1 MKRRAFLGLSGRAA
15 GGVLLSGWS
24 MAPAKAAAS
33 AKVLIIGGGFAG
45 SSCALQLRRINP
57 RMQVT
62 LVDPDEIYT
71 TCPMSNGALVGQR
84 DMQSLRVTRR
94 GLVSAGVVYVRDQV
108 AALDTAARRAR
119 LAGGGELAYDRV
131 VLATGIRMLWGK
143 IGGYT
148 ETAALRMP
156 HAWQAG
162 AQTEILAAQIR
173 ALADG
178 GVIAISVP
186 AGPMRCPPGPFER
199 ASLIAAHLRP
209 VKPRCKIL
217 IFDANNRFPRQD
229 EFSSAWRE
237 LYPGMIEWI
246 SVVDGGA
253 VQRVDP
259 ERMMLINAGGEHR
272 VDIANIIPPQ
282 APAQLAV
289 QAGLASDHGWCP
301 VNPLTFESTSAE
313 QTYVIGDSCI
323 ADPMPKAASAAH
335 SQALQCAAAIS
346 ASLAGQEPAPAVLD
360 SVCYSSLSTKTALSI
375 HGRFRAGAAGMEQL
389 ATTLEVKASPAEEAA
404 RADAWYRHT
413 VRQSFGEGA
422 DLAGR
427 SA

>member
-1 MKRRAFLGLSGRAA
+1 MKRRAFVGLGAGAA

-24 MAPAKAAAS
+24 AARAQAAAS

-45 SSCALQLRRINP
+45 SSCALQLRRLNP

-84 DMQSLRVTRR
+84 AMQSLRVTRR
-94 GLVSAGVVYVRDQV
+94 GLARSGAVYVRDQV
-108 AALDTAARRAR
+108 VALDMRGRRAR
-119 LAGGGELAYDRV
+119 LAGGGELSFDRV
-131 VLATGIRMLWGK
+131 VLATGIRMVWGK
-143 IGGYT
+143 VSGYT

-162 AQTEILAAQIR
+162 TQTEILAAQIR
-173 ALADG
+173 ALPDG
-178 GVIAISVP
+178 GVMAISVP

-199 ASLIAAHLRP
+199 ASLIAAHLRAA
-209 VKPRCKIL
+209 KPRCKIL

-229 EFSSAWRE
+229 EFTGAWQA

-253 VQRVDP
+253 VERVDP
-259 ERMMLINAGGEHR
+259 ERMTVVSAAGEHR

-282 APAQLAV
+282 APALLAV

-301 VNPLTFESTSAE
+301 VNPLTFASTAAE
-313 QTYVIGDSCI
+313 HAYVIGDSCI
-323 ADPMPKAASAAH
+323 ADPYAQSRIGCALTGPAVRGSDRCFACGARAQACDAGQRLLQFIEPENRFVDSRPISRCCRRHRASAGGAP
-335 SQALQCAAAIS
+335 
-346 ASLAGQEPAPAVLD
+346 GQGK
-360 SVCYSSLSTKTALSI
+360 S
-375 HGRFRAGAAGMEQL
+375 GRRSGAC
-389 ATTLEVKASPAEEAA
+389 
-404 RADAWYRHT
+404 R
-413 VRQSFGEGA
+413 
-422 DLAGR
+422 
-427 SA
+427 

>member
-1 MKRRAFLGLSGRAA
+1 MKRRSFLGLGGRAA

-24 MAPAKAAAS
+24 AAAPVP
-33 AKVLIIGGGFAG
+33 AATPAVLIIGGGFAG
-45 SSCALQLRRINP
+45 SSCALQLCRLNP
-57 RMQVT
+57 RLQVT

-94 GLVSAGVVYVRDQV
+94 GLVRSGVVYVRDAV
-108 AALDTAARRAR
+108 VALDTGARRAR

-131 VLATGIRMLWGK
+131 VLATGIRLLWEK
-143 IGGYT
+143 VSGYT
-148 ETAALRMP
+148 QAAALRMP

-162 AQTEILAAQIR
+162 VQTQILAAQIR
-173 ALADG
+173 ALPDG

-199 ASLIAAHLRP
+199 ASLIAAHLRAAN
-209 VKPRCKIL
+209 PRCKIL

-229 EFSSAWRE
+229 EFSSAWQA

-253 VQRVDP
+253 VERVDP
-259 ERMMLINAGGEHR
+259 ERMTVVNSAGEHR
-272 VDIANIIPPQ
+272 VDVANIIPPQ

-301 VNPLTFESTSAE
+301 VNPLTFESTLAE
-313 QTYVIGDSCI
+313 HTYVIGDSCI
-323 ADPMPKAASAAH
+323 AGPMPKAASAAQ

-346 ASLAGQEPAPAVLD
+346 ASLAGVEPEPVVLD
-360 SVCYSSLSTKTALSI
+360 SVCYSSLDLNIALSI
-375 HGRFRAGAAGMEQL
+375 HGRFRAGPAGVEQL
-389 ATTLEVKASPAEEAA
+389 PGETEVKASPVEEAA
-404 RADAWYRHT
+404 RADAWYRRT
-413 VRQSFGEGA
+413 VRQAFG
-422 DLAGR
+422 
-427 SA
+427 

>member
-1 MKRRAFLGLSGRAA
+1 MRRRTFLGVGGVAA

-24 MAPAKAAAS
+24 TTAAAAGAS

-45 SSCALQLRRINP
+45 SSCALQLRRLNP
-57 RMQVT
+57 GTQVT

-94 GLVSAGVVYVRDQV
+94 GLDRSGAIYVRDRV
-108 AALDTAARRAR
+108 AALDTGARRAR
-119 LAGGGELAYDRV
+119 LAGGGELPYDRV
-131 VLATGIRMLWGK
+131 VLATGIRMLWDK
-143 IGGYT
+143 PIGYS

-173 ALADG
+173 TLPDG

-199 ASLIAAHLRP
+199 ASLIAAHLRAA
-209 VKPRCKIL
+209 KPRCKIL

-229 EFSSAWRE
+229 EFSTAWQA

-253 VQRVDP
+253 VERVDP
-259 ERMMLINAGGEHR
+259 QRMVVVTSAGEHR

-282 APAQLAV
+282 APALLAV

-301 VNPLTFESTSAE
+301 VNPLTFESTSA
-313 QTYVIGDSCI
+313 QHAYVIGDSCI

-346 ASLAGQEPAPAVLD
+346 ASLAGLEPKPALLE
-360 SVCYSSLSTKTALSI
+360 SVCYSSLGTQTALSI
-375 HGRFRAGAAGMEQL
+375 HGRFRAGTAGMEQL
-389 ATTLEVKASPAEEAA
+389 PVPEVKASPAEEVA
-404 RADAWYRHT
+404 RAEEWYRHT
-413 VRQSFGEGA
+413 VKQAFG
-422 DLAGR
+422 
-427 SA
+427 